1 MQSAAMPTDAPS
13 TNTAAT
19 PPETAINWRITAL
32 ATLFVAL
39 GPITMSMYAPAMP
52 ALAAALDTTPAMVQL
67 TLTVY
72 LGAFAVAQLIYG
84 PLSDRFGR
92 KPVLIAGMVVFVAG
106 SVEAVF
112 ADTIE
117 TLLLARFVQAMGACA
132 GPAIARAIV
141 RDLYSGPRAAK
152 VLALVGMALTV
163 APAVGPA
170 IGGHLQGWF
179 GWRSIFIALAVFG
192 LAVLAFGLRMVETNN
207 QRDPA
212 ALDPRRMAVNYATLL
227 RDPTYLGY
235 VAVVACTLGGLLS
248 YVAASPFVLISIVG
262 LSPEV
267 FGWTSLITTAGYFV
281 GSIAANRLATRLG
294 IRRMAMIGMTVVLA
308 AGAVLLTNVALGWVS
323 VISVIGP
330 MMVWTCGLGLAYP
343 SAMAGAMQPFP
354 RMAGAASAMMGF
366 LQMGAGA
373 LGSLAVA
380 RLNDGTALSAGLVP
394 AALALIGFII
404 FHVGLRRRSGG
415 KAATL
420 TAAATQG
427 DD

>member
-1 MQSAAMPTDAPS
+1 MPSDLPPQTSA
-13 TNTAAT
+13 
-19 PPETAINWRITAL
+19 PPDPAQTAINWRITAL

-52 ALAAALDTTPAMVQL
+52 ALATALDTTPAMVQL

-92 KPVLIAGMVVFVAG
+92 KPVLIAGMVIFVGG
-106 SVEAVF
+106 SIEA
-112 ADTIE
+112 ALANSIE
-117 TLLLARFVQAMGACA
+117 TLLLARFVQAVGACA

-152 VLALVGMALTV
+152 VLALVGMALTL

-179 GWRSIFIALAVFG
+179 GWRSIFIALGVFG
-192 LAVLAFGLRMVETNN
+192 VGVLVAGLAMAETNHR
-207 QRDPA
+207 RDPT
-212 ALDPRRMAVNYATLL
+212 ALDPRRMVANYATLL

-235 VAVVACTLGGLLS
+235 VAVVACTLGGLLA
-248 YVAASPFVLISIVG
+248 YVAASPFVLMTIVG

-267 FGWTSLITTAGYFV
+267 FGWTSMLTTVGYFV
-281 GSIAANRLATRLG
+281 GSIAANRLAGRLG
-294 IRRMAMIGMTVVLA
+294 LRRLALAGMTVVLV
-308 AGAVLLTNVALGWVS
+308 AGLILLGNVLAGWVS
-323 VISVIGP
+323 VIAIVAP
-330 MMVWTCGLGLAYP
+330 MMLWTCGLGLAYP
-343 SAMAGAMQPFP
+343 SAMAGALQPFP
-354 RMAGAASAMMGF
+354 HMAGAASAMMGF

-394 AALALIGFII
+394 AALAAIGFVAFIAG
-404 FHVGLRRRSGG
+404 VGRRAETS
-415 KAATL
+415 AAPVG
-420 TAAATQG
+420 AAG

>member
-1 MQSAAMPTDAPS
+1 MPSDLPPQTSA
-13 TNTAAT
+13 
-19 PPETAINWRITAL
+19 PPDPAQTAINWRITAL

-52 ALAAALDTTPAMVQL
+52 ALATALDTTPAMVQL

-92 KPVLIAGMVVFVAG
+92 KPVLIAGMVIFVGG
-106 SVEAVF
+106 SIEA
-112 ADTIE
+112 ALANSIE
-117 TLLLARFVQAMGACA
+117 TLLLARFVQAVGACA

-152 VLALVGMALTV
+152 VLALVGMALTL

-179 GWRSIFIALAVFG
+179 GWRSIFIALGVFG
-192 LAVLAFGLRMVETNN
+192 VGVLVAGLAMAETNHR
-207 QRDPA
+207 RDPT
-212 ALDPRRMAVNYATLL
+212 ALDPRRMVANYATLL

-235 VAVVACTLGGLLS
+235 VAVVACTLGGLLA
-248 YVAASPFVLISIVG
+248 YVAASPFVLMTIVG

-267 FGWTSLITTAGYFV
+267 FGWTSMLTTVGYFV
-281 GSIAANRLATRLG
+281 GSIAANRLAGRLG
-294 IRRMAMIGMTVVLA
+294 LRRLALAGMTVVLV
-308 AGAVLLTNVALGWVS
+308 AGLILLGNVLAGWVS
-323 VISVIGP
+323 VIAIVAP
-330 MMVWTCGLGLAYP
+330 MMLWTCGLGLAYP
-343 SAMAGAMQPFP
+343 SAMAGALQPFP
-354 RMAGAASAMMGF
+354 HMAGAASAMMGF

-394 AALALIGFII
+394 AALAAIGFVAFIAG
-404 FHVGLRRRSGG
+404 VGRRAETS
-415 KAATL
+415 AAPAG
-420 TAAATQG
+420 AAG